1 VSHRKSAIADLRARY
16 PISGEPEIG
25 GWRCKVRV
33 CFTPDKRLGHRYIK
47 LARLV
52 RAFGVAPM
60 TESRSNEDL
69 DVRRRRLRFRAWH
82 RGTREMDL
90 LLGRFADAE
99 AAKFDEQSM
108 SSFEALLEV
117 PDPDLYNWIVGAEET
132 PAPYDTPLMRRLRDF
147 HLGSAR

>member
-1 VSHRKSAIADLRARY
+1 VAEAW
-16 PISGEPEIG
+16 ISGK
-25 GWRCKVRV
+25 RA
-33 CFTPDKRLGHRYIK
+33 PDKRACHRYIK

-52 RAFGVAPM
+52 RAFGVVPM

-99 AAKFDEQSM
+99 MAKFDEQSM
-108 SSFEALLEV
+108 ASFEALLEV

-132 PAPYDTPLMRRLRDF
+132 PASYDTLLLRRLRDF

>member
-1 VSHRKSAIADLRARY
+1 M
-16 PISGEPEIG
+16 
-25 GWRCKVRV
+25 
-33 CFTPDKRLGHRYIK
+33 K

-52 RAFGVAPM
+52 RAFGVVPM
-60 TESRSNEDL
+60 TESRSNNDL

-99 AAKFDEQSM
+99 MAKFDEQNLA
-108 SSFEALLEV
+108 SFEALLEV

-132 PAPYDTPLMRRLRDF
+132 PAPYDTPLLRRLRDF